1 MHGIQQ
7 SIGLF
12 TPAQILEQIVN
23 SIGYKAYVMKEDGE
37 EKGQERMDNIGQLI
51 NMASKYDSTGEEAL
65 MQFLEEIS
73 LMTSIE
79 ETSVEQADAIKLM
92 TVHSSKGLEFPY
104 VFIVG
109 LEENIFP
116 LPKAKIDD
124 EELEEERRGMYVAI
138 TRARDHLFLSY
149 AHSRQQR

>member
-1 MHGIQQ
+1 M
-7 SIGLF
+7 
-12 TPAQILEQIVN
+12 E
-23 SIGYKAYVMKEDGE
+23 
-37 EKGQERMDNIGQLI
+37 NIGQLI
-51 NMASKYDSTGEEAL
+51 NIAARYDGNGEEVL
-65 MQFLEEIS
+65 TQFLEEIS

-79 ETSVEQADAIKLM
+79 EASADEVDAIKLM

-116 LPKAKIDD
+116 LPKANIDH

-138 TRARDHLFLSY
+138 TRAKDHLFLSY

>member
-1 MHGIQQ
+1 M
-7 SIGLF
+7 
-12 TPAQILEQIVN
+12 E
-23 SIGYKAYVMKEDGE
+23 
-37 EKGQERMDNIGQLI
+37 NIGQLI
-51 NMASKYDSTGEEAL
+51 NIASKYDGTGEETV

-79 ETSVEQADAIKLM
+79 ESSVDEADAIRLM

-138 TRARDHLFLSY
+138 TRAKDHLFLSY
-149 AHSRQQR
+149 AHSRQQRGQIKYNPPSRFIEEIPQELLKRYDLAQASRKKK